1 MQPGKTASLL
11 QQPVREQR
19 ELDANSNPLASEILA
34 FGDRLFYSIP
44 LSSCLP
50 LARHRHRHRGRE
62 SGVGI
67 DFLAGRY
74 RYRFPTPMPMPTGP
88 EMAPHVFGI
97 GGRVIPCYPSTLL
110 PLSPATPFTSESAEP
125 MSFAGPRAHLRVLR
139 RPAMRPVSTMGI
151 PSISRRSNRIAS
163 LPGSRAGARPEIGA
177 AATARC

>member
-1 MQPGKTASLL
+1 MGGLKASNGCDCSPPSTALLSSLSWSSLGVLTMQPGKTASLL

-74 RYRFPTPMPMPTGP
+74 RYRFPTPMPMPTSTGSEAAPRERTDPHAAASTRSTSADHTGGP
-88 EMAPHVFGI
+88 EHQHP
-97 GGRVIPCYPSTLL
+97 PNPSKCSQAVLTVQIEPTL
-110 PLSPATPFTSESAEP
+110 
-125 MSFAGPRAHLRVLR
+125 
-139 RPAMRPVSTMGI
+139 
-151 PSISRRSNRIAS
+151 
-163 LPGSRAGARPEIGA
+163 
-177 AATARC
+177 